1 MCPVHY
7 PLRGRCSSN
16 CLPNRHAFRRTAQA
30 LRTYWFDRKQGT
42 RPMSKAEYFL
52 RFEREPR

>member
-1 MCPVHY
+1 MHY